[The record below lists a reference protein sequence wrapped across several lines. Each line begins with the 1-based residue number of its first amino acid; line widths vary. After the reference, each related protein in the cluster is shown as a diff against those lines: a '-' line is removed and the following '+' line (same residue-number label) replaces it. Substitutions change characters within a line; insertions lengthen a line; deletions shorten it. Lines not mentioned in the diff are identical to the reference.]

1 MENPFAGVF
10 LPRLIPDYMRYQG
23 SPFGLDECGASPIGL
38 GKSFWFSFIC
48 ISKEK
53 KTCFVFL
60 DILFC

>member
-38 GKSFWFSFIC
+38 GDNKDQDMSLWEMHLNDEIRRA
-48 ISKEK
+48 
-53 KTCFVFL
+53 
-60 DILFC
+60 